1 MINRTTAELHDS
13 RRIPEAQAGKS
24 WTPPEGTL
32 GTLVTEAVYRVDLL
46 KRRAAELERA
56 AAASREPPSFADA
69 FATDRVA
76 VIAEIKRRSP
86 SKGALNASLA
96 AEEQAS
102 HFEQGGASA
111 ISVLTESSRFG
122 GSLEDLKHARQGSRL
137 PLLRK
142 DFLIDPLQLMEAR
155 LFGASAVLLI
165 ARALAPGRLGELA
178 HTAREL
184 KLEPLVEVRD
194 ERELESALDA
204 GAHFIGVNSRNL
216 ESLVVDARVF
226 QSLLPRIPADRIAIA
241 ESGIAGVADIR
252 AVADAGA
259 DAVLIGSALSLSGNP
274 ADALRMMTGVER
286 RGRA

>member
-1 MINRTTAELHDS
+1 M
-13 RRIPEAQAGKS
+13 
-24 WTPPEGTL
+24 L
-32 GTLVTEAVYRVDLL
+32 GTLVAEAVYRVDTL
-46 KRRAAELERA
+46 KRRSAELERA
-56 AAASREPPSFADA
+56 AAASKVPPAFADA

-86 SKGALNASLA
+86 SKGALNSAIA
-96 AEEQAS
+96 AEVQAGN
-102 HFEQGGASA
+102 FEEGGASA

-142 DFLIDPLQLMEAR
+142 DFLIDELQLMEAR

-165 ARALAPGRLGELA
+165 ARALDPTRLAALA
-178 HTAREL
+178 NAAREL
-184 KLEPLVEVRD
+184 RLEPLVEVRD
-194 ERELESALDA
+194 ERELDSALRA

-216 ESLVVDARVF
+216 ETLMVDARIF
-226 QSLLPRIPADRIAIA
+226 QTLLPRIPADRIAIA
-241 ESGIAGVADIR
+241 ESGIGSVADIR
-252 AVADAGA
+252 TVADAGA
-259 DAVLIGSALSLSGNP
+259 DAVLIGSALSLSGKP